1 MHLEKCSLT
10 WNAYSDHLR
19 DMMKELMMN
28 DEFADV
34 TLVSEDKKHIKAHRN
49 ILCACSPV
57 FKDILKLDQSAK
69 QIIYLRGIHFSELE
83 SIMQFIYLGEASFHE
98 ERMNEFIAVAK
109 SLEIKVLC
117 NAENETNDDDSEQ
130 SRIDPVASTDNS
142 EEENVQ
148 SSHFMIQMQKE
159 NKDRRVRVDRKYACE
174 QCNKTYASPG
184 ALWHHRK
191 SAHESVK
198 YACDQCDYQA
208 TTQGN
213 LKIHIESKHEGVKHA
228 CNQCDYQAT
237 QQGDIKKHIEAKHEG
252 VKYACDKCDY
262 QATQQGDIKNTL
274 RQNMK
279 VSSMLVISVTTKLH
293 GKKILK
299 DTMI

>member
-1 MHLEKCSLT
+1 M
-10 WNAYSDHLR
+10 
-19 DMMKELMMN
+19 
-28 DEFADV
+28 
-34 TLVSEDKKHIKAHRN
+34 
-49 ILCACSPV
+49 
-57 FKDILKLDQSAK
+57 
-69 QIIYLRGIHFSELE
+69 G
-83 SIMQFIYLGEASFHE
+83 
-98 ERMNEFIAVAK
+98 
-109 SLEIKVLC
+109 
-117 NAENETNDDDSEQ
+117 
-130 SRIDPVASTDNS
+130 ASTDNS

-198 YACDQCDYQA
+198 YACD
-208 TTQGN
+208 
-213 LKIHIESKHEGVKHA
+213 
-228 CNQCDYQAT
+228 
-237 QQGDIKKHIEAKHEG
+237 
-252 VKYACDKCDY
+252 KCDY